1 MNTNTVVFKKIDRAE
16 FSPCFLKA
24 ASLRTLLAGLIL
36 FVFIMGTRS
45 GYAAAELGA
54 WVPIFK
60 GVEHAVGTNMPDG
73 SSYSVLQVVHIVR
86 VDLTDPDVR
95 LFSSPPLADYVE
107 DQSETAGYRVSTF
120 LLTNQLQVAI
130 NANVFSPGD
139 TYLAEGTA
147 MNISG
152 LSICQGV
159 VVSPQSSSS
168 DAASLLFTSNNTPIL
183 NFNNWPATNTAGI
196 YTAVSGMY
204 SILVNG
210 VNVGRNYLGDSDSI
224 HGYQPRTAFGISA
237 DRRYLF
243 LMTLDGRQAG
253 YSNGSLDFQTAD
265 WLLLAGASDGINMDG
280 GGSTTL
286 AMQTSTGGALVLN
299 HSSTMAERD
308 RERTVGSHFGVYAKP
323 VPGFINDI
331 QVELSDTSAVV
342 SWATTNAATA
352 QVQYGLTTD
361 LGSASDVQSN
371 LATNHSVILAGLKPN
386 TGYYFEVIAGTDSQQ
401 YSSPVMYFKTAYYVT
416 TNLIFDI
423 TNSWTYSIANLD
435 GINWTAVAYDDS
447 SWTGSGPGLLY
458 VDKKNQGVISPANT
472 EMLANG
478 NYPYPTYY
486 FRTHFQLTNAAT
498 AVSLVLSNYIDD
510 GAVFYLNGAEIY
522 RLRMAEAPAVIQNSA
537 LAVTYPCSGN
547 ATCSDVFE
555 VTGDAVTN
563 LVSGDNV
570 MAVEVHNY
578 STGSQDITFGTAL
591 YCLQSIPTNT
601 TKVELKLAYASGQI
615 TLSWDST
622 GYTLQQADSLTGTWS
637 DVAGVSSNTYTTTP
651 ADGGA
656 KFYRLRR

>member
-1 MNTNTVVFKKIDRAE
+1 MNTNTVAFKKIGRAE
-16 FSPCFLKA
+16 FSPLSFKA
-24 ASLRTLLAGLIL
+24 ASVRGLLAGLIL
-36 FVFIMGTRS
+36 FIFALGTLPS
-45 GYAAAELGA
+45 YAAAELGA

-73 SSYSVLQVVHIVR
+73 SMYSVLQVVHIVR

-95 LFSSPPLADYVE
+95 LFSSPPLPDYAAGS
-107 DQSETAGYRVSTF
+107 SETAGYRVSTF

-130 NANVFSPGD
+130 NANEFSPTS
-139 TYLAEGTA
+139 TYLTEGTA
-147 MNISG
+147 MDISG
-152 LSICQGV
+152 LSICQGF
-159 VVSPQSSSS
+159 VVSPQSSSD
-168 DAASLLFTSNNTPIL
+168 DAASLMFTSNNTPIWS
-183 NFNNWPATNTAGI
+183 FTNWPATSTEGI

-204 SILVNG
+204 PILVNG
-210 VNVGRNYLGDSDSI
+210 INISHNYLGDSDSI
-224 HGYQPRTAFGISA
+224 HGYQPRTALGISA

-243 LMTLDGRQAG
+243 LMTLDGRQPG

-280 GGSTTL
+280 GGSTTM
-286 AMQTSTGGALVLN
+286 AMQTSTGEALVLN

-331 QVELSDTSAVV
+331 QVEIGDTSAVV
-342 SWATTNAATA
+342 SWTTTNAATA

-361 LGSASDVQSN
+361 LGSASDVQPN
-371 LATNHSVILAGLKPN
+371 LATNHSVVLSGLKPN
-386 TGYYFEVIAGTDSQQ
+386 TGYYYEVIAGADSQQ

-423 TNSWTYSIANLD
+423 TNSWTYSMANLD
-435 GINWTAVAYDDS
+435 GIHWPAVAYDDS
-447 SWTGSGPGLLY
+447 GWTGSGPGLLY

-498 AVSLVLSNYIDD
+498 AVSLVLSNFIDD

-522 RLRMAEAPAVIQNSA
+522 RLRMAEAPEEIKNSA
-537 LAVTYPCSGN
+537 LAATYPCSGN
-547 ATCSDVFE
+547 ATCPDVFE

-570 MAVEVHNY
+570 LAVEVHNY
-578 STGSQDITFGTAL
+578 SAGSQDITFGTAL
-591 YCLQSIPTNT
+591 YCLQSISTNT

-615 TLSWDST
+615 TLSWEGT
-622 GYTLQQADSLTGTWS
+622 GNTLQQADSLTGTWS
-637 DVAGVSSNTYTTTP
+637 DVTGASSNAYTTTP
-651 ADGGA
+651 ASSGD